1 MRRAVG
7 AGIDPKLVSIVLPTY
22 ARARLLGHAI
32 RSVLAQT
39 YPNFELIVIDDNSPD
54 DTPEVV
60 RSFGDPRIRYVR
72 NEENLKLPRGL
83 NKGFALARGD
93 YLTWT
98 SDDNLYAA
106 GAVEKMVAVLGAGD
120 CDFVFADYFDFWRLD
135 ERTGEAADPR
145 RVRLPD
151 VLRLEEGNNVGACFM
166 YTRAVYEAIGSYDAE
181 LYLVEDYDYFI
192 RVLQRFRAHHL
203 PEALYYFGRHGD
215 SLTSSRFAEIKAA
228 DVLVRYKNR
237 LLDTDRATK
246 VCVKFVTRDPGA
258 LTNPL
263 LRRVYPIVKRTSYR
277 LTVAYERA
285 VGAYV
290 ERRIRAQVSK
300 LLEDFAVQAVS
311 FREAK
316 DALRDIMLGVA
327 KLEANVA
334 VPRP

>member
-1 MRRAVG
+1 MSA
-7 AGIDPKLVSIVLPTY
+7 AGPDSPLVSIVLPTY
-22 ARARLLGHAI
+22 TRAKLLGHAI

-39 YPNFELIVIDDNSPD
+39 YRNFELIVIDDNSKD

-60 RSFGDPRIRYVR
+60 RSFGDPRIRYFR

-83 NKGFALARGD
+83 NKGFGLARGD

-98 SDDNLYAA
+98 SDDNVYAA
-106 GAVEKMVAVLGAGD
+106 DAIGKMVAVLRGGD

-135 ERTGEAADPR
+135 ERTGEPVEPR
-145 RVRLPD
+145 RVKLPD
-151 VLRLEEGNNVGACFM
+151 VLRMEEGNNVGACFM
-166 YTRAVYEAIGSYDAE
+166 YTRTVYDAIGSYDPE

-192 RVLQRFRAHHL
+192 RVHQRFRARHI

-237 LLDTDRATK
+237 LLDTERATK
-246 VCVKFVTRDPGA
+246 VCVKLVTQDLGA

-263 LRRVYPIVKRTSYR
+263 LSRTYPVIKRTSHR

-285 VGAYV
+285 IRAYV
-290 ERRIRAQVSK
+290 ERRLRAPVSK
-300 LLEDFAVQAVS
+300 LLEDFAAHAVS

-316 DALRDIMLGVA
+316 DALRDVMLGVA
-327 KLEANVA
+327 KLES
-334 VPRP
+334 